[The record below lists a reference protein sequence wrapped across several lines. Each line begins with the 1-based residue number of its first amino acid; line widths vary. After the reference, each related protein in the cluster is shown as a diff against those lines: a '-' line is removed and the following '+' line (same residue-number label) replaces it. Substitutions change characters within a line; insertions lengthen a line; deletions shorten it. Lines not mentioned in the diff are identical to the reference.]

1 MARKNN
7 SEHSNGQQ
15 VLKRISGKNNINNMN
30 HLAMTNSNFTNM
42 SNLSMLY
49 AVEPTKKIK

>member
-7 SEHSNGQQ
+7 NEHTNGQ
-15 VLKRISGKNNINNMN
+15 VLKRISGKNNINMNNMN
-30 HLAMTNSNFTNM
+30 HLAMTNTNFTNM

-49 AVEPTKKIK
+49 AV